1 MSSYLLKI
9 ILISCL
15 IFQIGCGI
23 KLKHKVSKKPDTKV
37 EMRESSLNS
46 SESIKPGIIFS
57 KKDSRIIT
65 SYYSN
70 RANALIRK
78 DMIRHGRLSKEQ
90 KKILA
95 TGNIIPRD
103 IQVIPLPLKLER
115 LLSSLPLNVL
125 RVQVDTRV
133 ILMNVKSRKI
143 LDIITI

>member
-1 MSSYLLKI
+1 MKI
-9 ILISCL
+9 ILICCL
-15 IFQIGCGI
+15 ILQIGCGI
-23 KLKHKVSKKPDTKV
+23 KLKQKVSKKSDTKI
-37 EMRESSLNS
+37 ETSHNS
-46 SESIKPGIIFS
+46 SESIKPGNIFS

-95 TGNIIPRD
+95 IGNIIPRD

-143 LDIITI
+143 LGIIII

>member
-1 MSSYLLKI
+1 MNSDLLKI
-9 ILISCL
+9 ILMCCL
-15 IFQIGCGI
+15 IFQVGCGI
-23 KLKHKVSKKPDTKV
+23 KLKQKVSKQPDAKI
-37 EMRESSLNS
+37 EIKESSGS
-46 SESIKPGIIFS
+46 TAESIKPGIIFS

-90 KKILA
+90 KKLLA
-95 TGNIIPRD
+95 IGNIISHD

-133 ILMNVKSRKI
+133 ILMNVKSRII
-143 LDIITI
+143 LDVITI